1 MAIKV
6 AFFDC
11 DGTLTQVKS
20 SWEYL
25 HRRLNIWD
33 NNADH
38 YQALFRAGKIDYYE
52 FCRRDALLWR
62 GLSVAKVMEVLFDIP
77 YQPDSFDTIRAL
89 RKRGVVTVI
98 LSTGLSL
105 LVNKVRQ
112 DLGIDLSLSNELL
125 SEKDRLTGE
134 IRINVD
140 YNRKDRIV
148 TTVLK
153 QMGLDRKEAC
163 AIGDGEGDAGMFEA
177 VGLSVGFHLEQDLS
191 RGPDHTIG
199 RGGALFDVVGII
211 EDHGI

>member
-11 DGTLTQVKS
+11 DGTLTKVKS

-33 NNADH
+33 DHADL

-62 GLSVAKVMEVLFDIP
+62 GLPVSRVVGMLRDIA
-77 YQPDSFDTIRAL
+77 YQDGSAETVRVFK
-89 RKRGVVTVI
+89 KRGIFTAI

-105 LVNKVRQ
+105 LVEKVRD
-112 DLGIDLSLSNELL
+112 DLGIDMALSNELL
-125 SEKDRLTGE
+125 SEAGYLTGE

-140 YNRKDRIV
+140 YDKKGHIV
-148 TTVLK
+148 ERVLREV
-153 QMGLDRKEAC
+153 GATREEAC
-163 AIGDGEGDAGMFEA
+163 ALGDGEGDIGMFEA
-177 VGLSVGFHLEQDLS
+177 VGLAIGYHPP
-191 RGPDHTIG
+191 GTISG
-199 RGGALFDVVGII
+199 VVDRAIHGESLLDMISI
-211 EDHGI
+211 VEDYEG

>member
-11 DGTLTQVKS
+11 DGTLTKVKS

-33 NNADH
+33 DHADR

-62 GLSVAKVMEVLFDIP
+62 GLPVSRVVGMLQDIA
-77 YQPDSFDTIRAL
+77 YQDGSAEIVGAL
-89 RKRGVVTVI
+89 KKRGVFTVI

-105 LVNKVRQ
+105 LIEKVRD
-112 DLGIDLSLSNELL
+112 DLGIDMALSNELL
-125 SEKDRLTGE
+125 SEGGHLTGE

-140 YNRKDRIV
+140 YDKKGHIVDR
-148 TTVLK
+148 VLK
-153 QMGLDRKEAC
+153 ELGATREEAC
-163 AIGDGEGDAGMFEA
+163 ALGDGEGDAGMFEA
-177 VGLSVGFHLEQDLS
+177 VGLAIGYHPPGAIS
-191 RGPDHTIG
+191 RFVDRAIYGETLLDMISI
-199 RGGALFDVVGII
+199 V
-211 EDHGI
+211 EDYEG

>member
-11 DGTLTQVKS
+11 DGTLTKVKS

-33 NNADH
+33 DHADR
-38 YQALFRAGKIDYYE
+38 YQALFRAGEIDYYE

-62 GLSVAKVMEVLFDIP
+62 GLPVSRVVGMLRDIA
-77 YQPDSFDTIRAL
+77 YQDGSAEIVGAL
-89 RKRGVVTVI
+89 KKRGVFTVI

-105 LVNKVRQ
+105 LVEKVRD
-112 DLGIDLSLSNELL
+112 DLGIDMALSNELL
-125 SEKDRLTGE
+125 SEGGHLTGE

-140 YNRKDRIV
+140 YDKKGHIVDR
-148 TTVLK
+148 VLK
-153 QMGLDRKEAC
+153 DLGATREEAC

-177 VGLSVGFHLEQDLS
+177 VGLAIGYHPPGAIS
-191 RGPDHTIG
+191 RFVDRAIYGETLLDMIS
-199 RGGALFDVVGII
+199 II
-211 EDHGI
+211 EDYEG

>member
-11 DGTLTQVKS
+11 DGTLTKVKS

-33 NNADH
+33 DHADR

-62 GLSVAKVMEVLFDIP
+62 GLPVSRVVGMLRDIA
-77 YQPDSFDTIRAL
+77 YQDGSAETVRVFK
-89 RKRGVVTVI
+89 KRGIFTAI

-105 LVNKVRQ
+105 LVEKVRD
-112 DLGIDLSLSNELL
+112 DLGIDMALSNELL
-125 SEKDRLTGE
+125 SEAGYLTGE

-140 YNRKDRIV
+140 YDKKGHIV
-148 TTVLK
+148 ERVLREV
-153 QMGLDRKEAC
+153 GATREEAC
-163 AIGDGEGDAGMFEA
+163 ALGDGEGDIGMFEA
-177 VGLSVGFHLEQDLS
+177 VGLAIGYHPP
-191 RGPDHTIG
+191 GTISG
-199 RGGALFDVVGII
+199 VVDRAIHGESLLDMISI
-211 EDHGI
+211 VEDYEG

>member
-11 DGTLTQVKS
+11 DGTLTKVKS

-33 NNADH
+33 DHADR
-38 YQALFRAGKIDYYE
+38 YQALFRAGKIDYCE

-62 GLSVAKVMEVLFDIP
+62 GLPVSRVVGMLRDIA
-77 YQPDSFDTIRAL
+77 YQDGSAEIVGAL
-89 RKRGVVTVI
+89 KKRGVFTVI

-105 LVNKVRQ
+105 LIEKVRD
-112 DLGIDLSLSNELL
+112 DLGIDMALSNELL
-125 SEKDRLTGE
+125 SEGGHLTGE

-140 YNRKDRIV
+140 YDKKGHIVDR
-148 TTVLK
+148 VLK
-153 QMGLDRKEAC
+153 DLGATREEAC

-177 VGLSVGFHLEQDLS
+177 VGLAIGYHPPGAIS
-191 RGPDHTIG
+191 RFVDRAIYGETLVDMIN
-199 RGGALFDVVGII
+199 II
-211 EDHGI
+211 EDYEG